1 MAFWQIRGERKRVE
15 GKEGKEEEREERE
28 ETEKGRRKAA
38 SGTTDEHGLAGSGR
52 DQEKDAT
59 S

>member
-1 MAFWQIRGERKRVE
+1 MEGE
-15 GKEGKEEEREERE
+15 EGKEEEREERE